1 MGSRKISI
9 IIISLLLFTVCQ
21 SESKD
26 QHDLSVFGLISA
38 KPVEA
43 NTSSNPRAAG
53 GGSNPNQ
60 NGGLS
65 QDPFATGEISQL
77 TNPNIPIPACANNG
91 ETWTQIPQ
99 FGDDVGSLG
108 SSKVDLANGSIRS
121 IGGYATSLD
130 GLTVGSQ
137 MVSEFNPAFQ
147 QWNSTPPDMGAA
159 RAWHTA
165 TLLNNDK
172 IIITGGY
179 GWDENAEAFVYRSS
193 IELFD
198 LNNLNPQW
206 TYGSDMQIARMRHR
220 SNLLPNGDLLVHG
233 DIQNIDLTKGAEI
246 YNPNTNT
253 WSFTNPVN
261 FLRAAPISVLLQDG
275 RVFVAGGFGPSKTA
289 EIYDL
294 ATNSW
299 TVVAEMNKPRVD
311 HSSVLLANGKVLVA
325 GGSNPVGNQFHSDME
340 IYDPNTDQWT
350 TFEMPVSRMNFT
362 MDLLGDGSVLFL
374 AGRNDAYVVHNL
386 RYFPN
391 TDTWCRMPDLQHK
404 RYGHQ
409 SSILP
414 NGNIFV
420 FGGSGPNNG
429 LEGSELFQ

>member
-1 MGSRKISI
+1 MFRKISI

-21 SESKD
+21 KSESED
-26 QHDLSVFGLISA
+26 QNDLSVFGLISA
-38 KPVEA
+38 TPVGA
-43 NTSSNPRAAG
+43 NTSSNPSRG
-53 GGSNPNQ
+53 GGSN
-60 NGGLS
+60 

-121 IGGYATSLD
+121 IGGYTTSLD
-130 GLTVGSQ
+130 GLAAGSQ

-179 GWDENAEAFVYRSS
+179 GWDENAEDFVSRSS

-206 TYGSDMQIARMRHR
+206 TYGSNMQIARMRHR

-289 EIYDL
+289 EIYDP

-340 IYDPNTDQWT
+340 IYDPNTNQWT